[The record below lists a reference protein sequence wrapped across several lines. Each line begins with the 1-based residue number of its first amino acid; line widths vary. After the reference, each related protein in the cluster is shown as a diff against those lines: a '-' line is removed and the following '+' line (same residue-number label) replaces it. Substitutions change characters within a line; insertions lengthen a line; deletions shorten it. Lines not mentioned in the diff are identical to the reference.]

1 MKKRGHVIGLA
12 FGLVVILLLAWA
24 FLPKPAKVEAGRIR
38 RGNLRVTVDEE
49 AETRVHD
56 RFEITAPVNGRLQRV
71 ELHAGDPVAVGQV
84 LAQIEPL
91 PLDPRERA
99 ELLARVE
106 SARASEREAQAMVD
120 HARTGYEQAKRN
132 RDRAVKLAREGVIS
146 REELELAE
154 TAETNGAEQLEAAKF
169 KARAAA
175 FEVQVAKAGL
185 LALASE
191 QGGKPRLIS
200 LRSPIQG
207 HVLRVLQQSER
218 VLTAGSPILEVG
230 HPSQLEIVS
239 DVLSNEA
246 VKVKP
251 GDPVLL
257 ENWGGETALHAKV
270 RTVESSG
277 FTKISALGVE
287 EQRVNIVMDFVDPPG
302 RLADAYRAD
311 IRIIVWEGK
320 DVLKVPTSAL
330 FRRGQQWSVFAIE
343 GGRARVR
350 DVQVGHRNALEAEV
364 LSGLSEDTRVILHP
378 GNLISDG
385 TRVSNPN

>member
-24 FLPKPAKVEAGRIR
+24 FLPKPAKVDMGRVE
-38 RGNLRVTVDEE
+38 RGDLRVTVDEE

-56 RFEITAPVNGRLQRV
+56 RFEITAPVSGRLQRL
-71 ELHAGDPVAVGQV
+71 ELHAGDPVVVGQI

-120 HARTGYEQAKRN
+120 HARAGYEQARRN
-132 RDRAVKLAREGVIS
+132 RDRAVKLAGAGVIS
-146 REELELAE
+146 REDLELAE

-175 FEVQVAKAGL
+175 YEVQVAKAGL

-207 HVLRVLQQSER
+207 QVLRVLQQSER
-218 VLTAGSPILEVG
+218 VLTAGSPIVEVG
-230 HPSQLEIVS
+230 HPSRLEIVS
-239 DVLSNEA
+239 DVLSTEA

-251 GDPVLL
+251 SDPVLL

-302 RLADAYRAD
+302 RLGDAYRAD

-343 GGRARVR
+343 DGRARVH

-364 LSGLSEDTRVILHP
+364 LSGLSEGSRVVLHP
-378 GNLISDG
+378 GSQISEG
-385 TRVSNPN
+385 TRVSG